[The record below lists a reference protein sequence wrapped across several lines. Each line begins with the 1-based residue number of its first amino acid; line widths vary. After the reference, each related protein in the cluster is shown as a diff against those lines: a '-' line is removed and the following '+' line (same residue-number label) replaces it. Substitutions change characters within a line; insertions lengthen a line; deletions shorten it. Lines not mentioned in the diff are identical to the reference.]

1 MVKKVAK
8 KKEATKTSS
17 IKSKIKTTHNI
28 DKRLIDNFVT
38 LQKVIVNM
46 SIKLDNLAGQLAKL
60 LDLFEISA
68 KSLAQKEFEIFGDN
82 KETKEIREKI
92 DNLFEQNKLIARG
105 ITLMNDK
112 LGHET
117 SIRPTQVKPG
127 IKTPMPQMPR
137 QIEHSQIQKQQLP
150 RRPLPQQPQSQQPQQ
165 PQSSTE
171 KNTTEN
177 FGNDLRGYEKSLS
190 SEENN
195 SQQNRT
201 QRA

>member
-1 MVKKVAK
+1 MAKKVAK
-8 KKEATKTSS
+8 TTNKKKATKTL
-17 IKSKIKTTHNI
+17 SKKLQIKTTHEI

-46 SIKLDNLAGQLAKL
+46 SLKMDGLTNQLSKL

-112 LGHET
+112 IGQEKMMPSQPQPKPMVRQIPPPQMSKPMEH
-117 SIRPTQVKPG
+117 RPL
-127 IKTPMPQMPR
+127 PMPPQMPR
-137 QIEHSQIQKQQLP
+137 K
-150 RRPLPQQPQSQQPQQ
+150 LPQMPQQ
-165 PQSSTE
+165 NKEDSE
-171 KNTTEN
+171 KEN

-190 SEENN
+190 QEENN
-195 SQQNRT
+195 QQENSNQVR
-201 QRA
+201 

>member
-1 MVKKVAK
+1 MAKKVAK
-8 KKEATKTSS
+8 TTNKKKATKTL
-17 IKSKIKTTHNI
+17 SKKLQIKTTHEI

-46 SIKLDNLAGQLAKL
+46 SLKMDGLTNQLSKL

-112 LGHET
+112 IGQEKMMPSQPQPKPMVRQMPPPQIPKPMEH
-117 SIRPTQVKPG
+117 RPL
-127 IKTPMPQMPR
+127 PMPPQMPR
-137 QIEHSQIQKQQLP
+137 K
-150 RRPLPQQPQSQQPQQ
+150 LPQMPQQ
-165 PQSSTE
+165 NKEDSE
-171 KNTTEN
+171 KEN

-190 SEENN
+190 QEENN
-195 SQQNRT
+195 QQENSNQVR
-201 QRA
+201 

>member
-1 MVKKVAK
+1 MAKKVAK
-8 KKEATKTSS
+8 TTNKKKATKTL
-17 IKSKIKTTHNI
+17 SKKLQIKTTHEI

-46 SIKLDNLAGQLAKL
+46 SLKMDGLTNQLSKL

-112 LGHET
+112 IGQEKMMPSQPQPKPMVRQMPPPQIPKPMEH
-117 SIRPTQVKPG
+117 RPL
-127 IKTPMPQMPR
+127 PMPPQMPR
-137 QIEHSQIQKQQLP
+137 K
-150 RRPLPQQPQSQQPQQ
+150 LPQMPQQ
-165 PQSSTE
+165 NKEDSE
-171 KNTTEN
+171 KEN

-190 SEENN
+190 QGENN
-195 SQQNRT
+195 QQENSNQVR
-201 QRA
+201 